1 MGEFL
6 NDVFG
11 HPFDDGIPAS
21 EAVRPIGG
29 PGGDDGAAAFVDTED
44 GVSLSAVFPFAVPLA
59 IVRVPASGSGRQNLE
74 VFRGSVTVGGEWKL
88 FAPFDFA
95 AVAFVADDGVLSS
108 DGVVGFEAGPLEDPM
123 VGAVGGEGAGSI
135 HVLTVAFVVA
145 APKEANSGQGVLRA
159 PDEVVA
165 PE

>member
-11 HPFDDGIPAS
+11 HPFDDGIAAS

-29 PGGDDGAAAFVDTED
+29 PGGDDGAAAFVGTKD
-44 GVSLSAVFPFAVPLA
+44 GVALAAVLPFVVPLT
-59 IVRVPASGSGRQNLE
+59 IVWVPACGGGREDLE
-74 VFRGSVTVGGEWKL
+74 VLRGSITVGRERE
-88 FAPFDFA
+88 FVAPFDFA